1 MRSLVLPWLHFWAF
15 FPVSVISVCDPG
27 LPDLGL
33 LNLCLWPRPLP
44 GIVYVSALPPIFLL
58 CPLTIACVILPLSN
72 KYILL
77 HLDPLPLTSLYRT
90 IVFGWFT
97 GLEVLIETTNSWTN
111 LTLFSLYELIILK
124 EQVYISFIQGPD
136 ITTHAMFVVVC
147 SFPRCFI
154 VLTVCHICYHFSQS
168 SVNTLQNSL
177 NVFF

>member
-77 HLDPLPLTSLYRT
+77 HLDPLPLTSLYSVRCVET
-90 IVFGWFT
+90 RETLDLITVKVSFKPHDHMNHSLWSWLQVHCCSPW
-97 GLEVLIETTNSWTN
+97 GL
-111 LTLFSLYELIILK
+111 SLSLRSFLLVNICDNY
-124 EQVYISFIQGPD
+124 SFIY
-136 ITTHAMFVVVC
+136 IYM
-147 SFPRCFI
+147 
-154 VLTVCHICYHFSQS
+154 
-168 SVNTLQNSL
+168 
-177 NVFF
+177 

>member
-1 MRSLVLPWLHFWAF
+1 MQHTNTHPARSLVLPWLHFWAF

-77 HLDPLPLTSLYRT
+77 HLDPLPLTSLYRR
-90 IVFGWFT
+90 
-97 GLEVLIETTNSWTN
+97 LRHLRS
-111 LTLFSLYELIILK
+111 SSIISPTQLNYGQHK
-124 EQVYISFIQGPD
+124 PTPTSSPGRPD
-136 ITTHAMFVVVC
+136 YGRVC
-147 SFPRCFI
+147 SP
-154 VLTVCHICYHFSQS
+154 VLWAVLPGTVVRRV
-168 SVNTLQNSL
+168 SVQGLVLFRTH
-177 NVFF
+177 